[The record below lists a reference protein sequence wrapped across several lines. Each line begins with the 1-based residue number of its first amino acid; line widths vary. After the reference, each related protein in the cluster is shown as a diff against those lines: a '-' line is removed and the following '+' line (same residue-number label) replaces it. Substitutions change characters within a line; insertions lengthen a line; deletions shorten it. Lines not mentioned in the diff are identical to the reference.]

1 MGTRSDR
8 IHPKVLKAQQKLAD
22 GRISRREFLRLASL
36 LGVSAAGAYAL
47 AACGAPTAVAP
58 TSPAATA
65 AATSAPAGGIKR
77 GGVMRIGAGL
87 QALDHPARLSWTE
100 GADVLRQVFE
110 YLTLTDGDNVTHPL
124 LLESWEANDDATEWI
139 LRLRQGIKWTN
150 GDEFTAEDVLFN
162 FGEWL
167 NPDVASS
174 ILGFFEGI
182 LTMDGVIADDDYTVR
197 LQMAR
202 PKVDVAE
209 NLFHYPALIMHRSF
223 NGDASSGQN
232 PSTGPYILEYYRVG
246 GGGARVTARTD
257 YWQMGEDGQPL
268 PYLDAIE
275 FVDLGADETP
285 YIPALQ
291 GGQVDDF
298 TIQTQGFLALR
309 NDSKVQVISTP
320 TAQCRVLRMRVDQA
334 PWDDN
339 RVRSA
344 LKKCQDRQKI
354 MQQAYFGEATVG
366 ADAHVAPTQADYAPV
381 EPPAYDPDGAKALLT
396 EAGLDSLDVSIS
408 VGTGWADVVAY
419 IETLKADAAPAGINI
434 TLDTMPIEA
443 YWNLWTETTVGVTP
457 WTHRPLAVM
466 LLPLAYI
473 ADADG
478 NPVPWNESRW
488 VDEEFSTL
496 LEQAQATADI
506 EARRAI
512 MLQLEQIQTE
522 RGSIGISYFQN
533 VWRGINPG
541 FQNVAGHPTGYRL
554 YNEVWYD
561 QDQDPFK

>member
-1 MGTRSDR
+1 M
-8 IHPKVLKAQQKLAD
+8 
-22 GRISRREFLRLASL
+22 
-36 LGVSAAGAYAL
+36 
-47 AACGAPTAVAP
+47 
-58 TSPAATA
+58 
-65 AATSAPAGGIKR
+65 
-77 GGVMRIGAGL
+77 
-87 QALDHPARLSWTE
+87 
-100 GADVLRQVFE
+100 
-110 YLTLTDGDNVTHPL
+110 
-124 LLESWEANDDATEWI
+124 
-139 LRLRQGIKWTN
+139 
-150 GDEFTAEDVLFN
+150 
-162 FGEWL
+162 
-167 NPDVASS
+167 
-174 ILGFFEGI
+174 
-182 LTMDGVIADDDYTVR
+182 
-197 LQMAR
+197 
-202 PKVDVAE
+202 
-209 NLFHYPALIMHRSF
+209 
-223 NGDASSGQN
+223 
-232 PSTGPYILEYYRVG
+232 
-246 GGGARVTARTD
+246 
-257 YWQMGEDGQPL
+257 
-268 PYLDAIE
+268 
-275 FVDLGADETP
+275 
-285 YIPALQ
+285 
-291 GGQVDDF
+291 
-298 TIQTQGFLALR
+298 
-309 NDSKVQVISTP
+309 
-320 TAQCRVLRMRVDQA
+320 
-334 PWDDN
+334 
-339 RVRSA
+339 
-344 LKKCQDRQKI
+344 
-354 MQQAYFGEATVG
+354 
-366 ADAHVAPTQADYAPV
+366 
-381 EPPAYDPDGAKALLT
+381 
-396 EAGLDSLDVSIS
+396 DSLDVSIS

>member
-1 MGTRSDR
+1 MSASPKR
-8 IHPKVLKAQQKLAD
+8 IHPYVLKAQEKLAD

-47 AACGAPTAVAP
+47 AACGAPTTAVPPTTAP
-58 TSPAATA
+58 GATPVPQ
-65 AATSAPAGGIKR
+65 TGGIQR
-77 GGVMRIGAGL
+77 GGTLRIGAGL

-110 YLTLTDGDNVTHPL
+110 YLTVTDGDNITHPY
-124 LLESWEANDDATEWI
+124 LLESWEASDDATEWRLN
-139 LRLRQGIKWTN
+139 LRRGIQWTN

-167 NPDVASS
+167 NPDVQSS

-182 LTMDGVIADDDYTVR
+182 LSMSGISAPDDHTVV
-197 LQMAR
+197 LQLSR

-223 NGDASSGQN
+223 NGDASSGTN
-232 PSTGPYILEYYRVG
+232 PSTGPYTLDYYRVG
-246 GGGARVTARTD
+246 GEGARLTRRD
-257 YWQMGEDGQPL
+257 GYWQMGADGQSL
-268 PYLDAIE
+268 PYLDSIQ
-275 FVDLGADETP
+275 FIDLGAAETP
-285 YIPALQ
+285 YVAALQ
-291 GGQVDDF
+291 GGQIDDF
-298 TIQTQGFLALR
+298 SIQTEGFLALR
-309 NDSKVQVISTP
+309 NDARVQVISAQTS
-320 TAQCRVLRMRVDQA
+320 QCRVLRMRVDQS
-334 PWDDN
+334 PWDNND
-339 RVRSA
+339 VRSA

-354 MQQAYFGEATVG
+354 IDQAYFGEASLGYDT
-366 ADAHVAPTQADYAPV
+366 HVAPVHPEFSPMET
-381 EPPAYDPDGAKALLT
+381 PAYDPDGARALLAQAGF
-396 EAGLDSLDVSIS
+396 ENGLDMSIS

-419 IETLKADAAPAGINI
+419 IETLREDARAAGINI

-443 YWNLWTETTVGVTP
+443 YWNVWTETTVGVTP

-473 ADADG
+473 ADSEG
-478 NPVPWNESRW
+478 SPVPWNESRW
-488 VDEEFSTL
+488 VDDEFSQL

-512 MLQLEQIQTE
+512 TANLMRIQQE

-533 VWRGINPG
+533 VWRAINPG
-541 FQNVAGHPTGYRL
+541 FQNIRSHPTGYRL

-561 QDQDPFK
+561 QSKDPFK